1 MENESRAEWQEA
13 NISVQEPLEAAK
25 KLVEHLEA
33 FTLYEKEVGVTK
45 SWEDYIKE
53 SEDACSHHHSRS
65 RKSKK
70 NKKHKKRVRSSSKS
84 VSDTSVPTSF
94 KTITNLK
101 KFYLQDIENDQDEF
115 ETAKLKKRK
124 SHSRSVNMH

>member
-1 MENESRAEWQEA
+1 MENEIKAEWQEA

-33 FTLYEKEVGVTK
+33 FTLYEKEVGVK
-45 SWEDYIKE
+45 KIWEDYIKE

-84 VSDTSVPTSF
+84 VSDTSVTTSY

-115 ETAKLKKRK
+115 EAAKLKKRK